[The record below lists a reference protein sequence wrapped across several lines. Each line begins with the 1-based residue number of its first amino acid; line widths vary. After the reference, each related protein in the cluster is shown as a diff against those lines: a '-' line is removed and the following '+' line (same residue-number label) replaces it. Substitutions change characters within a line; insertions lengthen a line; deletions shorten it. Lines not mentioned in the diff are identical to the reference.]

1 MKRAKFSFHICVCIS
16 TLFKQRLISI
26 NSASPSLC
34 DSVCMYVRKRKWTN
48 VKTKETF
55 TARERNKER
64 FLKLMGIITSYA
76 AHNNTTYITI
86 IFEYAKQVQF
96 YGTRTIGS
104 PLFFGL
110 VQRIN
115 DVLYYR
121 TTFKTKRH
129 LMIIRIDFTP
139 IIWYIRYICIHSIFW
154 TVMKPHF
161 LNFGFW

>member
-1 MKRAKFSFHICVCIS
+1 MILKRAKFSFHIYVCIS

-76 AHNNTTYITI
+76 AHNNITYINVA
-86 IFEYAKQVQF
+86 FEYSKQFQC
-96 YGTRTIGS
+96 YATGTIGS
-104 PLFFGL
+104 PLFSFIKMSLIILKYLDICHQGL
-110 VQRIN
+110 ENDFIEGNHDFPVHIN
-115 DVLYYR
+115 FKLQS
-121 TTFKTKRH
+121 TFTK
-129 LMIIRIDFTP
+129 L
-139 IIWYIRYICIHSIFW
+139 
-154 TVMKPHF
+154 
-161 LNFGFW
+161 L

>member
-1 MKRAKFSFHICVCIS
+1 MRLTFQTQIREKYFWQLSYIITKLSLILKRAKFSFHIYVCIS

-34 DSVCMYVRKRKWTN
+34 VSVCMYVRKGKWTN

-55 TARERNKER
+55 TARERNTER

-76 AHNNTTYITI
+76 AHNNTTYTTI

-104 PLFFGL
+104 PLFFCS
-110 VQRIN
+110 V
-115 DVLYYR
+115 
-121 TTFKTKRH
+121 
-129 LMIIRIDFTP
+129 
-139 IIWYIRYICIHSIFW
+139 
-154 TVMKPHF
+154 
-161 LNFGFW
+161 

>member
-1 MKRAKFSFHICVCIS
+1 MKTKTYKLKTNVLVVNVLCELTFQTQIREKYFWQLSYIITKLSLILKRAKFSFHIYVCIS

-76 AHNNTTYITI
+76 AHNNITYITI
-86 IFEYAKQVQF
+86 MFEYAK
-96 YGTRTIGS
+96 
-104 PLFFGL
+104 
-110 VQRIN
+110 
-115 DVLYYR
+115 
-121 TTFKTKRH
+121 
-129 LMIIRIDFTP
+129 
-139 IIWYIRYICIHSIFW
+139 
-154 TVMKPHF
+154 
-161 LNFGFW
+161 